1 FLAKVFKKKSARCE
15 KDSQKEVAKLK
26 KAIKAGNVEVARII
40 ASNAIRKKNESVN
53 LLRLSSRIEAASA
66 RIETASQMRQVT
78 ESMARIV
85 GDMDR
90 ASQKMDL
97 ERMTKIMDKFES
109 QSEDLDIQT
118 EYMEGSMSGA
128 TALATPQSE
137 IDMLMQQAA
146 DEAGLELSQQL
157 GVVRAP
163 QEEPLQEDD
172 GLAERLAKLRNA
184 PQTTRDIAPPA

>member
-1 FLAKVFKKKSARCE
+1 MDAAVFNLKFLAKVFKKKSARCE
-15 KDSQKEVAKLK
+15 KNSQSEIAKMK
-26 KAIKAGNVEVARII
+26 KAIKAGNMEVARIL

-53 LLRLSSRIEAASA
+53 LLRLASRIDAASSRIETAA
-66 RIETASQMRQVT
+66 QMRQVT
-78 ESMARIV
+78 ESMARVV

-128 TALATPQSE
+128 TALATPQGE

-146 DEAGLELSQQL
+146 DEAGLELSQEL
-157 GVVRAP
+157 GIVRAP
-163 QEEPLQEDD
+163 QEEPLPEED
-172 GLAERLAKLRNA
+172 GLNERLAKLRN
-184 PQTTRDIAPPA
+184 TS